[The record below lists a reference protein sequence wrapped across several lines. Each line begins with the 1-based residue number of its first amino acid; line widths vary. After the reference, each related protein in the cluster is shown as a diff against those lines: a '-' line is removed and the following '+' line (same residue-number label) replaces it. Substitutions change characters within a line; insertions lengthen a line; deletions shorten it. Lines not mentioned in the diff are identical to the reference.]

1 MSTHKHFDK
10 ICCVVLA
17 VTLLLTVLFMNADK
31 LGIQKTDISMGYESR
46 LFDTASVHT
55 VDIVMDDWDGFIAEC
70 KDEEY
75 RVCSV
80 VIDGEA
86 YKNIGIR
93 AKGNTSLTQVDS
105 YGNGRYSFKIEFD
118 RYDSTKTYYGLDKLC
133 LNNIIQDNTYMKDYL
148 TYRMMSDIGVASPL
162 CSYVYITVNG
172 EDWGL
177 YLAVEG
183 IEEAFLQ
190 RNYGSDYGEL
200 YKPDSMNFGGGRGN
214 GRDFDFDDF
223 SDNAENEERSMTRD
237 KNGKGEKRDFMQM
250 PQMQMPNGENGVPP
264 ELPSG
269 GGMQMPNGENFP
281 FDGDF
286 TPPDPNGDNAE
297 SIEMS
302 SFGGMMG
309 GSDGVLLKYVDD
321 EIESYSDI
329 FDSAKTPVTES
340 DKKRLIASLKK
351 LSENDDIENTVDV
364 ERVIKYFTVHNF
376 VLNFDSYTGSMV
388 HNYYLYEKDGKM
400 QMLPWD
406 YNLAFG
412 GFKSADDATSLV
424 NYPIDS
430 PVSGGSVED
439 RPMIAWIF
447 ANEEYTELYHE
458 AFSEFISEYFNSG
471 YFETM
476 FDETVSLI
484 SPYIEKD
491 PTKFCTF
498 EEFETGAATLREFCL
513 LRAKS
518 ISGQL
523 SGTIGATSDTQKS
536 ETLIDAGN
544 LKISDMGSMNNSE
557 GGRGDMHK
565 TDFDSNEMPELPA
578 EENAEADDALG
589 ENKSNDKRQ
598 NPAGDIMQKPTGEK
612 DADFER
618 MPNGET
624 GADNSAVIMLAVS
637 LAVLAAGLVFAF
649 SFKRRK

>member
-133 LNNIIQDNTYMKDYL
+133 LNNIIQDNTYLKDYL